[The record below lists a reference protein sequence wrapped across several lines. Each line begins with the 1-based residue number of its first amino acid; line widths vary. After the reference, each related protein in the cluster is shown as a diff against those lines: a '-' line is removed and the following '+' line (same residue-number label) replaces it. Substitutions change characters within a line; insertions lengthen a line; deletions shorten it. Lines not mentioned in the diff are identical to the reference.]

1 MRGTVLGFDM
11 RSGEGKISG
20 DDGTRYAFARTEW
33 HGRTP
38 PAASQL
44 VDFEV
49 SGGDAIAIYPMRRS
63 ANFDRSRVAAAVL
76 AIFVGAIGLHKFYIG
91 KSSAGLAM
99 LIVSVVGVVFAGI
112 PTAIMHIIAVIEGII
127 YLLMSDDAFD
137 RTHVNGPKA
146 WF

>member
-1 MRGTVLGFDM
+1 MRGTVLGYDA
-11 RSGEGKISG
+11 RGGAGKISG
-20 DDGTRYAFARTEW
+20 DDGARYAFARTEW
-33 HGRTP
+33 HGKTP

-49 SGGDAIAIYPMRRS
+49 SGGEALAVYPLRRS
-63 ANFDRSRVAAAVL
+63 ASFDRSRVAAAVL

-91 KSSAGLAM
+91 KTSAGLAM
-99 LIVSVVGVVFAGI
+99 LIVSVVGLVFAGI
-112 PTAIMHIIAVIEGII
+112 PTAIMHVIAVIEGII
-127 YLLMSDDAFD
+127 YLLMSDETFD